1 MAGQAHRGSRDL
13 AQSCQRVSSPARR
26 AAASAAARGDA
37 LTSPTTGAVPA
48 IDPSVATLPTHRALV
63 RKGLTVAEAANL
75 TAYLCGI
82 PLREV
87 QWSLSQVNRLLFV
100 RELHRTGRIGE
111 ALETPAVH

>member
-13 AQSCQRVSSPARR
+13 TQSCQRVSSPARR
-26 AAASAAARGDA
+26 AAASAAAPGDA
-37 LTSPTTGAVPA
+37 LISPTTVVPA

-63 RKGLTVAEAANL
+63 RHGLTVAEAANL

-87 QWSLSQVNRLLFV
+87 QWSLSQVNRLLFL

-111 ALETPAVH
+111 AFETPAVH